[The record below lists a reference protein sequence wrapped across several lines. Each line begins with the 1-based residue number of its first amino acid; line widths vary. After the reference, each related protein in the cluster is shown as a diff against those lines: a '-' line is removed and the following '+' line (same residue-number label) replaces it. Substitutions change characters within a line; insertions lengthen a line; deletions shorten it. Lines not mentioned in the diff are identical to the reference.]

1 MISVLPAFD
10 RSDSPRH
17 KILYIS
23 NLFVLW
29 LITGYLMAAA
39 NRQWCDLAGLPDIGN
54 MRRSQSRL
62 NRCFRANS

>member
-1 MISVLPAFD
+1 MISVLLAFD
-10 RSDSPRH
+10 GSDSPRH

-39 NRQWCDLAGLPDIGN
+39 NRQWCDFTGRPDIGTCN
-54 MRRSQSRL
+54 GA
-62 NRCFRANS
+62 NRA

>member
-1 MISVLPAFD
+1 MISVLLAFD
-10 RSDSPRH
+10 GSDSPRH

-39 NRQWCDLAGLPDIGN
+39 NRQWCDFTGLPDIGTCAGA
-54 MRRSQSRL
+54 
-62 NRCFRANS
+62 NRA

>member
-1 MISVLPAFD
+1 MISVLLAFD
-10 RSDSPRH
+10 GSDSPRH

-39 NRQWCDLAGLPDIGN
+39 NQQWGDLTGLPDIETYAGV
-54 MRRSQSRL
+54 
-62 NRCFRANS
+62 NRA

>member
-10 RSDSPRH
+10 GSDSPRH

-39 NRQWCDLAGLPDIGN
+39 NRQRCDFTGLPDIGTCDG
-54 MRRSQSRL
+54 SD
-62 NRCFRANS
+62 RA